1 MGDFFDATDAALA
14 ATLASAALASAA
26 LDGDGAFHSRLGS
39 RLGGRKLAEQVGAG
53 VHDPGA
59 HRLAVAQHRDL
70 LLAVGVE
77 EQRLPST
84 MCDRGV

>member
-1 MGDFFDATDAALA
+1 LTAAA
-14 ATLASAALASAA
+14 
-26 LDGDGAFHSRLGS
+26 GAFHSSLGS
-39 RLGGRKLAEQVGAG
+39 RLGGRKLVEQGGAG

-59 HRLAVAQHRDL
+59 HWRAVGYCVRAPVLRRGDDLRVWDL

-84 MCDRGV
+84 MCEGV